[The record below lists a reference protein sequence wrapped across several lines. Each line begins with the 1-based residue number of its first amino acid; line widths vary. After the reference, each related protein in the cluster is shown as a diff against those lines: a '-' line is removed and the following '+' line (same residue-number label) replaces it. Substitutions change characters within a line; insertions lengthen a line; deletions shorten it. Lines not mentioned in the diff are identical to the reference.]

1 MRRKKI
7 KDLSNLELVAEYGDM
22 AEREVASSPGPN
34 RKEFKKAIQRHQL
47 LRIELLTRLGEPKE
61 SIYKYAWEQEAW
73 ADDAKRSGQLHQ
85 HLSGWKT
92 DKEQPLTLSV
102 AIQEAISLLG
112 TYNVIGHKN
121 HGFKHGEGAGNPQE
135 VEKQKAAAREEMRL
149 IRAFIRKYKRP
160 RL

>member
-7 KDLSNLELVAEYGDM
+7 KDLSNLELVAEYGDI
-22 AEREVASSPGPN
+22 AERGVACSPGPN
-34 RKEFKKAIQRHQL
+34 RKEFKKAIQRRQL

-61 SIYKYAWEQEAW
+61 SIFKYAWEQEAW
-73 ADDAKRSGQLHQ
+73 ADDAKRSSQLHQ
-85 HLSGWKT
+85 HLSSWKNGSR
-92 DKEQPLTLSV
+92 QPLTLSV
-102 AIQEAISLLG
+102 AIQEAIYLLG
-112 TYNVIGHKN
+112 TFDVIGHRN
-121 HGFKHGEGAGNPQE
+121 HYLRHGEGAGSLQE